1 MIIFDGE
8 QCRVKHGGIGVHFGI
23 GSAFRYKKVQSIS
36 STTNVKTK
44 LDVTD
49 EELNQGNRWH

>member
-23 GSAFRYKKVQSIS
+23 ESAFRYKKVQPIS

-49 EELNQGNRWH
+49 EELN